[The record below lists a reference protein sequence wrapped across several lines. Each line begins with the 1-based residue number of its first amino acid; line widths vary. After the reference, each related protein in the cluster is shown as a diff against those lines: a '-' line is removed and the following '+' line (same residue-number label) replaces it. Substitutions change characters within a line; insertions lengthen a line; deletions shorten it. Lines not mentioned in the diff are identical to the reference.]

1 MSRSF
6 EEGAGIRP
14 MDHKIIS
21 KKELRLHNKGYNFL
35 WLMRMAWRDSRKS
48 RSRLFLFISSI
59 ILGIAALV
67 AIYSLGNNLQDEV
80 NNQAGSLLGADL
92 EISGSQ
98 PTTRAIQRI
107 VDTLGGKRSA
117 QQSFASMVMF
127 TKNGGTRL
135 TEVRALQGA
144 FPYYGSLETS
154 PVPAG
159 NTFRNNQQALVD
171 ETLMLQYDARVG
183 DSIKVGDVTFAI
195 AGKLLNA
202 PGQTGLSAS
211 IAPIVYIPLQYMK
224 QTALAQKGSRISY
237 RYYFK
242 FNSNVEVEKLVQD
255 IKPRLEANDLH
266 YETVEGQKED
276 TGRFFSNLTR
286 FLSLVGFIALLLGC
300 TGVASAVHVYI
311 KEKVNA
317 IAILRCLGV
326 KASQAFVIY
335 LIQIISVGFIGS
347 LIGTALGVFI
357 QQFLPYVI
365 KDILP
370 VKVSTP
376 VSWPAV
382 LQGMTLGIIISVLF
396 ALLPLLSIRK
406 ISPLNALRVS
416 YEPPLRQSDP
426 MKWLVYAIII
436 IFVYGFTLIQLDNW
450 KKALYFTAGI
460 AAALLILTAI
470 ARALMWMVRHF
481 FPSSWNYLWRQGLA
495 NLYRPN
501 NQTTIL
507 IISIGLGTA
516 LICTLL
522 FVQSVLINRITL
534 STSTNQPNIV
544 LFDIQSKQE
553 DSVARLAKKFGLP
566 VNERVPIVNMRLEDV
581 NGVTASQARND
592 STSGFSRWLF
602 SREYR
607 VTYRDSLTES
617 EKITDGTWKGK
628 ANVSWIPEVSLEKNF
643 AKRSGVKLGDTLTFN
658 VQGSL
663 MKTLVGSLREVNWG
677 GIQTNFLV
685 LFPTGLLEDA
695 PQFHVLLTRVPS
707 QQVSANFQQAMVKAY
722 PNVSIIDLGLV
733 LHVLDDLLSK
743 IGFVIRF
750 MAGFSIVTGIVVLI
764 SSVLI
769 SKYQRLQES
778 VLLRTLGGSRK
789 QIFAITALEY
799 FFLGALAAFTGILL
813 ALTASWGLAYY
824 TFETPFHPELLP
836 VVILFVLVCLLTVIT
851 GLANSRGILNRSP
864 LEVLRVE
871 V

>member
-1 MSRSF
+1 
-6 EEGAGIRP
+6 
-14 MDHKIIS
+14 MDRKIIS
-21 KKELRLHNKGYNFL
+21 TKELRLHNKGYNFL
-35 WLMRMAWRDSRKS
+35 WLIKMAWRDSRKS

-67 AIYSLGNNLQDEV
+67 AIYSLGNNLQGEV
-80 NNQAGSLLGADL
+80 DNQAASLLGADL
-92 EISGSQ
+92 EISGSN
-98 PTTRAIQRI
+98 PTTPAIQKI
-107 VDTLGGKRSA
+107 VDTIGRNRSA
-117 QQSFASMVMF
+117 QQSFASMVLF
-127 TKNGGTRL
+127 TKGGGTRL

-154 PVPAG
+154 PLSAAK
-159 NTFRNNQQALVD
+159 TFRNNQQALVD
-171 ETLMLQYDARVG
+171 ETLMLQYGASIG
-183 DSIKVGDVTFAI
+183 DSIKVGDVSFAI

-202 PGQTGLSAS
+202 PGQTGFSAA

-224 QTALAQKGSRISY
+224 QTALAKKGSRISY

-242 FNSNVEVEKLVQD
+242 FNKDKDVEKLVQD
-255 IKPRLEANDLH
+255 IRPKLEANDLH

-276 TGRFFSNLTR
+276 TGRSFSNLTK

-300 TGVASAVHVYI
+300 TGVASAVHVYM
-311 KEKVNA
+311 KEKVNP
-317 IAILRCLGV
+317 IAILRCMGV
-326 KASQAFVIY
+326 KASQAFIIY
-335 LIQIISVGFIGS
+335 LIQIVSAGFIGS
-347 LIGTALGVFI
+347 LIGTALGIFI

-365 KDILP
+365 KDFLP

-382 LQGMTLGIIISVLF
+382 LQGMALGIIISVLF

-416 YEPPLRQSDP
+416 FEPLKRKQDSV
-426 MKWLVYAIII
+426 KWLIYVLIV
-436 IFVYGFTLIQLDNW
+436 IFIYGFTLVQMNSRIQ
-450 KKALYFTAGI
+450 AFYFTAGI

-470 ARALMWMVRHF
+470 ARGLMWMVRHF

-501 NQTTIL
+501 NQTTVL

-534 STSTNQPNIV
+534 STSANQPNIV

-553 DSVARLAKKFGLP
+553 DSVAALATKFGLP
-566 VNERVPIVNMRLEDV
+566 VKERVPIVNMRLEEV
-581 NGVTASQARND
+581 NGVTAAKARKD
-592 STSGFSRWLF
+592 SAIKLSRWLF

-617 EKITDGTWKGK
+617 EEITDGTWKGR
-628 ANVSWIPEVSLEKNF
+628 ANGNGIPEISMEQNF

-663 MKTLVGSLREVNWG
+663 MPTVVGSFREVKWG

-685 LFPTGLLEDA
+685 VFPTGMLEDA

-707 QQVSANFQQAMVKAY
+707 QQVSADFQQAMVKAY

-733 LHVLDDLLSK
+733 LHVLDDLLGK

-750 MAGFSIVTGIVVLI
+750 MAGFSIATGIVVLI

-789 QIFAITALEY
+789 QIFGITALEY
-799 FFLGALAAFTGILL
+799 FFLGALAAFTGVLL
-813 ALTASWGLAYY
+813 ALAASWALAYY
-824 TFETPFHPELLP
+824 TFETPFHPALLP
-836 VVILFVLVCLLTVIT
+836 VVILFVLVCLLTVIV

-871 V
+871 A

>member
-1 MSRSF
+1 M
-6 EEGAGIRP
+6 
-14 MDHKIIS
+14 MDRKIIS
-21 KKELRLHNKGYNFL
+21 TKELRLHNKGYNLL
-35 WLMRMAWRDSRKS
+35 WLMKMAWRDSRKS

-67 AIYSLGNNLQDEV
+67 AIYSLGNNLNDEV
-80 NNQAGSLLGADL
+80 DSQAASLLGADL
-92 EISGSQ
+92 EISGSN
-98 PTTRAIQRI
+98 PTNAAIQKI
-107 VDTLGGKRSA
+107 VDTIGKNRSA
-117 QQSFASMVMF
+117 QQSFASMVLF

-135 TEVRALQGA
+135 TEVRALEGGY
-144 FPYYGSLETS
+144 PYYGSLETS
-154 PVPAG
+154 PISAAR
-159 NTFRNNQQALVD
+159 TFRKNQQALVD
-171 ETLMLQYDARVG
+171 ETLMLQYNAKTG

-224 QTALAQKGSRISY
+224 QTALAKKGSRISY

-242 FNSNVEVEKLVQD
+242 FRRNTDVEQLVQN
-255 IKPRLEANDLH
+255 IKPRLEANDLR
-266 YETVEGQKED
+266 YETVESQKED
-276 TGRFFSNLTR
+276 TGRSFENLTR

-311 KEKVNA
+311 KEKVNS
-317 IAILRCLGV
+317 IAVLRCLGV
-326 KASQAFVIY
+326 KASQAFIIF
-335 LIQIISVGFIGS
+335 LIQIVGIGLIGS

-365 KDILP
+365 KDFLP

-376 VSWPAV
+376 VSWAAV
-382 LQGMTLGIIISVLF
+382 GQGMALGIIIAVLF

-416 YEPPLRQSDP
+416 YEPPIRQSDP
-426 MKWLVYAIII
+426 VKWLVYLLVVL
-436 IFVYGFTLIQLDNW
+436 FVYGFTFVQMDDAI
-450 KKALYFTAGI
+450 KALYFTGSI
-460 AAALLILTAI
+460 AAALLVLAGI
-470 ARALMWMVRHF
+470 ARGLMWLVRHF

-501 NQTTIL
+501 NQTTVL

-534 STSTNQPNIV
+534 STSKNQPNIV
-544 LFDIQSKQE
+544 LFDIQTKQE
-553 DSVARLAKKFGLP
+553 DSVAALAKQFGLP
-566 VNERVPIVNMRLEDV
+566 VKEKVPIVNMRLETV
-581 NGVTASQARND
+581 NGITAAQAKKD
-592 STSGFSRWLF
+592 STLNLSRWLF

-607 VTYRDSLTES
+607 VTYRDSLTGS
-617 EKITDGTWKGK
+617 EKITDGRWPPNTRG
-628 ANVSWIPEVSLEKNF
+628 SGLPEISVEKNF
-643 AKRSGVKLGDTLTFN
+643 ANRSGVKMGDTLTFN

-663 MKTLVGSLREVNWG
+663 MQTIVGSFREVNWG

-685 LFPTGLLEDA
+685 VFPTGLLEDA

-707 QQVSANFQQAMVKAY
+707 QQVSANFQKAMVKAY

-733 LHVLDDLLSK
+733 LRVLDDLLSK

-750 MAGFSIVTGIVVLI
+750 MAGFSIVTGLVVLI

-799 FFLGALAAFTGILL
+799 FFLGTLAALTGILL
-813 ALTASWGLAYY
+813 ALVASWALAKYM
-824 TFETPFHPELLP
+824 FETPFQPELMP
-836 VVILFVLVCLLTVIT
+836 VAILFLLVCLLTVII

-864 LEVLRVE
+864 LEVLRAE
-871 V
+871 AA

>member
-1 MSRSF
+1 
-6 EEGAGIRP
+6 
-14 MDHKIIS
+14 
-21 KKELRLHNKGYNFL
+21 
-35 WLMRMAWRDSRKS
+35 MRMAWRDSRKS

-67 AIYSLGNNLQDEV
+67 AIYSLGNNLDEQV
-80 NNQAGSLLGADL
+80 NTQAASLLGADL

-98 PTTRAIQRI
+98 PTTPAIQKI
-107 VDTLGGKRSA
+107 VDTIGNNRSA
-117 QQSFASMVMF
+117 QQSFASMVLF
-127 TKNGGTRL
+127 TKNNGTRL

-144 FPYYGSLETS
+144 FPYYGSLETI
-154 PVPAG
+154 PASAAK
-159 NTFRNNQQALVD
+159 TFRNKQQALVD
-171 ETLMLQYDARVG
+171 ETLMLQYHANVG
-183 DSIKVGDVTFAI
+183 DSIKVGDITFAI

-202 PGQTGLSAS
+202 PGQTGLSAT

-224 QTALAQKGSRISY
+224 QTGLSQKGSRISY

-242 FNSNVEVEKLVQD
+242 FNNSTDADKLVEN

-266 YETVEGQKED
+266 YETVESQKED
-276 TGRFFSNLTR
+276 TGRFFTNLTR
-286 FLSLVGFIALLLGC
+286 FLALVGFIALLLGC

-311 KEKVNA
+311 KEKVNS

-326 KASQAFVIY
+326 KASQAFIIY
-335 LIQIISVGFIGS
+335 LMQIAGIGFIGS
-347 LIGTALGVFI
+347 LMGTALGVFI
-357 QQFLPYVI
+357 QQFLPFVI
-365 KDILP
+365 KDLLP

-382 LQGMTLGIIISVLF
+382 LQGMLLGIIISVLF

-416 YEPPLRQSDP
+416 YEPPRKQKDP
-426 MKWLVYAIII
+426 LKWIVYILII
-436 IFVYGFTLIQLDNW
+436 IFVYGFTLVQMKTWIH
-450 KKALYFTAGI
+450 ALYFTGGI

-470 ARALMWMVRHF
+470 ARLLMWTVSHF

-522 FVQSVLINRITL
+522 FVQSILINRITL
-534 STSTNQPNIV
+534 STSANQPNIV
-544 LFDIQSKQE
+544 LFDIQTKQE
-553 DSVARLAKKFGLP
+553 DSVAALAVKFGLP
-566 VNERVPIVNMRLEDV
+566 VNERVPIVTMRLENV
-581 NGVTASQARND
+581 NGISAAQARKD
-592 STSGFSRWLF
+592 SSIKLSRWLF

-607 VTYRDSLTES
+607 VTYRDSLTQS
-617 EKITDGTWKGK
+617 EKITAGTWKGR
-628 ANVSWIPEVSLEKNF
+628 ANCTGIPEISMEQNF
-643 AKRSGVKLGDTLTFN
+643 AKRSGVKLGDTITFN

-663 MKTLVGSLREVNWG
+663 MKTLVGSLRQVNWG

-685 LFPTGLLEDA
+685 VFPTGLLEDA

-799 FFLGALAAFTGILL
+799 FFLGVFAAFTGILL
-813 ALTASWGLAYY
+813 ALAASWGLAHYM
-824 TFETPFHPELLP
+824 FETPFHPEIMP
-836 VVILFVLVCLLTVIT
+836 VLILFVLVCLLTVIT

-864 LEVLRVE
+864 LEVLRAE
-871 V
+871 G

>member
-1 MSRSF
+1 
-6 EEGAGIRP
+6 
-14 MDHKIIS
+14 MDRKIIS
-21 KKELRLHNKGYNFL
+21 TKELRLHNKGYNFL

-67 AIYSLGNNLQDEV
+67 AIYSLGNNLSDEV
-80 NNQAGSLLGADL
+80 DSQAASLLGADL
-92 EISGSQ
+92 EISGSN
-98 PTTRAIQRI
+98 PTNAAIQKI
-107 VDTLGGKRSA
+107 VDTIGKNRSA
-117 QQSFASMVMF
+117 QQSFASMVLF
-127 TKNGGTRL
+127 TKNDGTRL
-135 TEVRALQGA
+135 TEVRALQGGY
-144 FPYYGSLETS
+144 PYYGSLETS
-154 PVPAG
+154 PVSAAQ
-159 NTFRNNQQALVD
+159 TFRNNQQALVD
-171 ETLMLQYDARVG
+171 ETLMLQYDAKIG
-183 DSIKVGDVTFAI
+183 DSIKVGDVTFSI

-224 QTALAQKGSRISY
+224 QTALAKKGSRISY

-242 FNSNVEVEKLVQD
+242 FNRNADVEQLVQNL
-255 IKPRLEANDLH
+255 KPGLEANDLR
-266 YETVEGQKED
+266 YETVESQKED
-276 TGRFFSNLTR
+276 TGRSFENLTR

-311 KEKVNA
+311 KEKVNS

-326 KASQAFVIY
+326 KASQAFIIF
-335 LIQIISVGFIGS
+335 LIQIVGIGLIGS

-365 KDILP
+365 KDFLP

-376 VSWPAV
+376 VSWSAV
-382 LQGMTLGIIISVLF
+382 GQGMALGVIIAVLF

-416 YEPPLRQSDP
+416 YEPPIRQRDP
-426 MKWLVYAIII
+426 VKWLVYLLVIL
-436 IFVYGFTLIQLDNW
+436 FVYGFTFIQMDDAI
-450 KKALYFTAGI
+450 KALYFTESI
-460 AAALLILTAI
+460 AAALLVLAGI
-470 ARALMWMVRHF
+470 ARALMWLVRHF

-501 NQTTIL
+501 NQTTVL

-534 STSTNQPNIV
+534 STSANQPNIV
-544 LFDIQSKQE
+544 LFDIQTKQE
-553 DSVARLAKKFGLP
+553 DSVAALARQFGLP
-566 VNERVPIVNMRLEDV
+566 VKERVPIVNMRLETI
-581 NGVTASQARND
+581 NGITAAQARKD
-592 STSGFSRWLF
+592 STLNLSRWLF

-617 EKITDGTWKGK
+617 EKITDGRWPPKPNG
-628 ANVSWIPEVSLEKNF
+628 SGLPEVSLEKNF
-643 AKRSGVKLGDTLTFN
+643 ANRSGVKMGDTLTFN

-663 MKTLVGSLREVNWG
+663 MPTVVGSLREVNWG

-733 LHVLDDLLSK
+733 LRVLDDLLGK

-750 MAGFSIVTGIVVLI
+750 MAGFSIVTGLVVLV

-789 QIFAITALEY
+789 QIFTITALEY
-799 FFLGALAAFTGILL
+799 FFLGALAALTGILL
-813 ALTASWGLAYY
+813 ALAASWALARYM
-824 TFETPFHPELLP
+824 FETPFQPALMPVIILFGLVCMLT
-836 VVILFVLVCLLTVIT
+836 VVI

-864 LEVLRVE
+864 
-871 V
+871 

>member
-1 MSRSF
+1 
-6 EEGAGIRP
+6 
-14 MDHKIIS
+14 
-21 KKELRLHNKGYNFL
+21 
-35 WLMRMAWRDSRKS
+35 
-48 RSRLFLFISSI
+48 

-67 AIYSLGNNLQDEV
+67 AIYSLGNNLNDEV
-80 NNQAGSLLGADL
+80 DNQAASLLGADL
-92 EISGSQ
+92 EISGSN
-98 PTTRAIQRI
+98 PTTPAIQKI
-107 VDTLGGKRSA
+107 VDSLGGKRSA
-117 QQSFASMVMF
+117 QQSFASMVLF

-154 PVPAG
+154 PVSASK
-159 NTFRNNQQALVD
+159 TFRNNQQALVD
-171 ETLMLQYDARVG
+171 ETLMLQYNAKVG

-224 QTALAQKGSRISY
+224 QTELAKKGSRISY

-242 FNSNVEVEKLVQD
+242 FNKNTDVEQLVQN
-255 IKPRLEANDLH
+255 IKPRLETNDLH
-266 YETVEGQKED
+266 YDTVESQKED
-276 TGRFFSNLTR
+276 TGSSFENLTR

-326 KASQAFVIY
+326 KASQAFIIY
-335 LIQIISVGFIGS
+335 LIQIVGIGFIGS
-347 LIGTALGVFI
+347 LIGTGLGVFI

-365 KDILP
+365 KDLLP
-370 VKVSTP
+370 VKVNTP
-376 VSWPAV
+376 VSWAAV
-382 LQGMTLGIIISVLF
+382 FQGLGLGVVISVLF
-396 ALLPLLSIRK
+396 ALLPLLSVRK
-406 ISPLNALRVS
+406 ISPLNALRMS
-416 YEPPLRQSDP
+416 YDPPLRQRDP
-426 MKWLVYAIII
+426 VKWLVYFLIAV
-436 IFVYGFTLIQLDNW
+436 FVYGFTFVQMDDGV
-450 KKALYFTAGI
+450 KALYFTGSI
-460 AAALLILTAI
+460 AVALLVLTAI
-470 ARALMWMVRHF
+470 ARGLIWMVRHF

-501 NQTTIL
+501 NQTTVL

-534 STSTNQPNIV
+534 STSENQPNIV
-544 LFDIQSKQE
+544 LFDIQTKQE
-553 DSVARLAKKFGLP
+553 DSVAALAKKFGLP
-566 VNERVPIVNMRLEDV
+566 VREKVPIVNMRLESV
-581 NGVTASQARND
+581 NGITGAQAKKD
-592 STSGFSRWLF
+592 STLNLSHWLF

-617 EKITDGTWKGK
+617 EKITKGAWKGTTNGIGLP
-628 ANVSWIPEVSLEKNF
+628 AVSLEKNF
-643 AKRSGVKLGDTLTFN
+643 AERSGVRMGDTLTFN
-658 VQGSL
+658 IQGSL
-663 MKTLVGSLREVNWG
+663 MQTLVGSLREVKWG

-685 LFPTGLLEDA
+685 VFPTGLLEEA

-707 QQVSANFQQAMVKAY
+707 QQVSANFQQAMVRAY

-733 LHVLDDLLSK
+733 LHVLDDLLGK

-789 QIFAITALEY
+789 QIFVITALEY
-799 FFLGALAAFTGILL
+799 FFLGALAALTGILL
-813 ALTASWGLAYY
+813 ALAASWALAHY
-824 TFETPFHPELLP
+824 TFETPFQPAVLP
-836 VVILFVLVCLLTVIT
+836 VAILFLLVCLLTVVI

-871 V
+871 G